1 MKKTICII
9 LTVAVILVTCLGCM
23 AGCNQDDGNTIKL
36 IEVTHSVFYAPLY
49 VAIDGGYFEEEGL
62 KIQLSNGGGADKCMT
77 SIIAGQSDIGL
88 MGPEAAIILP
98 MREERTTLLSL
109 LNSPKKTVLSLW
121 QGNLTPISLGRT
133 WRART

>member
-9 LTVAVILVTCLGCM
+9 LTLAVILTMCLGCM

-49 VAIDGGYFEEEGL
+49 VAIDGGYFKEEGIN
-62 KIQLSNGGGADKCMT
+62 IQLSNGGGADKCMT

-88 MGPEAAIILP
+88 MGPEAAIYIAN
-98 MREERTTLLSL
+98 E
-109 LNSPKKTVLSLW
+109 
-121 QGNLTPISLGRT
+121 GRKD
-133 WRART
+133 

>member
-9 LTVAVILVTCLGCM
+9 LTVAVMIVACLGCM

-62 KIQLSNGGGADKCMT
+62 SIQLSNGGGADKCM
-77 SIIAGQSDIGL
+77 QF
-88 MGPEAAIILP
+88 ILP
-98 MREERTTLLSL
+98 MREERIILLSL

-121 QGNLTPISLGRT
+121 QENLIPISLGQT
-133 WRART
+133 WPART